1 MGFLKLKKKIL
12 RVIQT
17 ATGTTVD
24 TTPELNGYPTR
35 TILMNHYRKVKPAER
50 LAYYTAFR
58 MFTREIKFEYSYE
71 EAEQTRPQLALVRGD
86 DSANN

>member
-12 RVIQT
+12 RVYQT

-24 TTPELNGYPTR
+24 TTPEMSGYPTR
-35 TILMNHYRKVKPAER
+35 TALIQHYRKVKPAER
-50 LAYYTAFR
+50 LAYFNAFR
-58 MFTREIKFEYSYE
+58 MFTREIKFEYEYKV
-71 EAEQTRPQLALVRGD
+71 PGD